1 MRGEC
6 GMLLRKICMSQGGKM
21 VTKLV
26 EVVKIGND
34 LSARSGYTLR
44 EVFVN
49 PDQVTMLR
57 ENTFIKGLLPEGK
70 LPSELDERVDFTSI
84 HLNTGV
90 SLIVVGSPTVIE
102 TKLRSKQLLKG

>member
-1 MRGEC
+1 MRGVY
-6 GMLLRKICMSQGGKM
+6 GMLLRKIYISQGGKM

-26 EVVKIGND
+26 EVVKVGND
-34 LSARSGYTLR
+34 LSARSDYTLK

-57 ENTFIKGLLPEGK
+57 ENTFMKGMLPEGK
-70 LPSELDERVDFTSI
+70 LPPEIDERMDFTSI

-90 SLIVVGSPTVIE
+90 SLIVVGSPAVVE
-102 TKLRSKQLLKG
+102 SKLRSKQLLKG

>member
-1 MRGEC
+1 
-6 GMLLRKICMSQGGKM
+6 M

-26 EVVKIGND
+26 EVVKVGNE
-34 LSARSGYTLR
+34 LSARSDYTLK

-57 ENTFIKGLLPEGK
+57 ENTFMKGMLPEGK

-90 SLIVVGSPTVIE
+90 SLIVVGSPTVVE
-102 TKLRSKQLLKG
+102 SKLRSKQLLKG